1 MKGRKDSIYLSA
13 LDPAL
18 TADICRDMEDLFDM
32 PCIALP
38 SYLCVTLTPSNPI
51 LHTSRLFGMFNDFTE
66 EKRYENNIFFY
77 EEWTDFDSQVL
88 FAADSELQEICRAMD
103 FADLSS
109 VRSLKDHY
117 ESPTPHALTEKIR
130 SISAFR
136 GIGSPMKEVADGW
149 VPDFTSRYFTCD
161 FVYGLELL
169 REFGDVLNIQTPT
182 MDRIMAWYR
191 NVSGDKNQPIDL
203 ELCGIDSK
211 KAIFE
216 FYNFDRI

>member
-1 MKGRKDSIYLSA
+1 
-13 LDPAL
+13 
-18 TADICRDMEDLFDM
+18 
-32 PCIALP
+32 
-38 SYLCVTLTPSNPI
+38 
-51 LHTSRLFGMFNDFTE
+51 
-66 EKRYENNIFFY
+66 
-77 EEWTDFDSQVL
+77 
-88 FAADSELQEICRAMD
+88 MD

-149 VPDFTSRYFTCD
+149 APDFTSRYFTCD

-203 ELCGIDSK
+203 ALCGIDSK